1 MKYLAYIISASL
13 LIFSSA
19 CSPGGSAAKGIK
31 GIIKRS
37 DCKGPCHKT
46 MGCEGKALTLEM
58 ELANNNIMT
67 SGNTIFARDPD
78 NYDYTVK
85 IEFGESVPV
94 ELYGDIKNPV
104 NKRFIVTGIVEG
116 YDQYVHE
123 QCTRSYIIKVSKA
136 EDFKVYSN

>member
-104 NKRFIVTGIVEG
+104 NKRFIVTGIVEDTTNMFTNNVPVLI
-116 YDQYVHE
+116 Y
-123 QCTRSYIIKVSKA
+123 
-136 EDFKVYSN
+136 

>member
-1 MKYLAYIISASL
+1 MKYLAYIISASF

-123 QCTRSYIIKVSKA
+123 QCTRSYILKVNNPK
-136 EDFKVYSN
+136 DFKVYDK